1 MVASKR
7 GLPGNARV
15 APPLMSESIN
25 SSSTQNIL
33 ASAFPP
39 SPLQLSLFASVILGL
54 DAQRLRIHDT
64 ITNRLRCELTLD
76 KGVAINHLS
85 WGEIPR
91 SEETAKKHK
100 RKRTEANGEGR
111 RNTGVAIVAV
121 SASHGGIL
129 LVGPLEGV
137 VLGKLANAGHSGEVR
152 QFVFSGKKL
161 PSRGWSIGSDKR
173 LIEWDINRR
182 IPMRYVF

>member
-1 MVASKR
+1 
-7 GLPGNARV
+7 
-15 APPLMSESIN
+15 MSESIN
-25 SSSTQNIL
+25 SSSAQNIL

-76 KGVAINHLS
+76 KGVAVNHLS
-85 WGEIPR
+85 WGEIPD
-91 SEETAKKHK
+91 SEETTKKHK
-100 RKRTEANGEGR
+100 RKRTEVNGEGK
-111 RNTGVAIVAV
+111 RNTGVAVVAV
-121 SASHGGIL
+121 SASRGGIL

-137 VLGKLANAGHSGEVR
+137 VLGKLASAGHSGEVR

-173 LIEWDINRR
+173 LIEWDIKRKVAT
-182 IPMRYVF
+182 RYVFWSFRLT